1 MSKPEWGIKR
11 VCPSC
16 SIKYYDFNKDPII
29 CPKCEFKFDPDLLL
43 KSRKGRSIAAKIE
56 DNSIDYI
63 FSHSVMEHIRKYE
76 LDSLIRE
83 MFRVLKPNG
92 VISHNINYKDHLG
105 ESLNNLRF
113 SEKLWE
119 SNLFANSGFYTNRVP
134 ALEMHNLFKRNGP
147 LSTSIDPIAGNL
159 NKPGTVIRGRT
170 GDILRIFDHKS
181 GKFIKIKEIKK

>member
-1 MSKPEWGIKR
+1 MQKLLEKE
-11 VCPSC
+11 
-16 SIKYYDFNKDPII
+16 KYFNEISDH
-29 CPKCEFKFDPDLLL
+29 KFRSFEDLLQFYNGTYLKFGL
-43 KSRKGRSIAAKIE
+43 KSLERIE

-134 ALEMHNLFKRNGP
+134 ALEMHNLFKKNGFDLVKEYFGQWENLP
-147 LSTSIDPIAGNL
+147 L
-159 NKPGTVIRGRT
+159 
-170 GDILRIFDHKS
+170 
-181 GKFIKIKEIKK
+181 KENQ